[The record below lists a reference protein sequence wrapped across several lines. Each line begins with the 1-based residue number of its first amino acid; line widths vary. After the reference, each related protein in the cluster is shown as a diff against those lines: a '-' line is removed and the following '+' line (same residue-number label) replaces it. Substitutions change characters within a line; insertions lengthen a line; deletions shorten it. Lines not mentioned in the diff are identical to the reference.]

1 MGKDFVAE
9 FRSLL
14 QVVFHDMLEVTEK
27 THKMS
32 FRIADYK
39 AEIRTSLR
47 TRECTSTTSALN
59 HMSVI
64 VTEMHILIAK
74 LLL

>member
-1 MGKDFVAE
+1 MGKDFVEE

-14 QVVFHDMLEVTEK
+14 QVVFQDLLEVTEK
-27 THKMS
+27 THKKS

-39 AEIRTSLR
+39 VETRTSLR
-47 TRECTSTTSALN
+47 TRECTSRTSTLI

-64 VTEMHILIAK
+64 VTEMHVLIDI